1 MRGEGVMMRNI
12 IFGRVGR
19 AGLLKKVTFE
29 QGHE

>member
-19 AGLLKKVTFE
+19 AGLLKVTFE